1 MKKTILVI
9 EGADLVRKYL
19 LKKLGEYG
27 FEVLEAKTGFEG
39 LIRLKNDR
47 PDLVVMEYLLPKVS
61 GVQILEEKFKYKAI
75 ADIPVIMFTSK
86 VDRDKIVSVAKYK
99 LARFFSKP
107 LRVDVLMKAVSE
119 ILGRE
124 IALDATPCAI
134 DVHLNEQI
142 LFIEVAQGLNR
153 ETVELMGYKIREIL
167 RLYDVKTPRVLVIMT
182 GIDLSKGDAEKLAGL
197 FRTILDMTGAPLQA
211 IKLLTTSEYVK
222 KFVSSSDKLSDIEI
236 VPDLTKAMDLLLGIK
251 VSDFIQ
257 EGYRIVRDDM
267 LSSKGEL
274 EEAISMNFES
284 DKGISIAV
292 VDDDIVTRELVAVAM
307 KSSGAAVLPFENG
320 KLFVSALANTKFD
333 LVFLDLLMPVM
344 DGFAVLAHTK
354 TAKADMPI
362 IILSALS
369 EKETVVKAMSF
380 GIKSYLAKPLTPVD
394 IQKKAAEILKLNF

>member
-39 LIRLKNDR
+39 LIKLKNDR
-47 PDLVVMEYLLPKVS
+47 PDLVIMEYLLPKVS
-61 GVQILEEKFKYKAI
+61 GLQILEEKSKNKPT

-107 LRVDVLMKAVSE
+107 LRGDVLMKAVSE
-119 ILGRE
+119 ILGQE
-124 IALDATPCAI
+124 IALDTTPCTI

-167 RLYDVKTPRVLVIMT
+167 RLYDVRTPRILVIMT
-182 GIDLSKGDAEKLAGL
+182 GIDLDKGDAEKLAGL
-197 FRTILDMTGAPLQA
+197 FRAILDMTGAPLKA

-222 KFVSSSDKLSDIEI
+222 RFVSTSDKLMEIEI

-274 EEAISMNFES
+274 EDAIQMNFES
-284 DKGISIAV
+284 NKGISIAV

-307 KSSGAAVLPFENG
+307 KSSGAAVSPFENG

-344 DGFAVLAHTK
+344 DGFAVLAHMR
-354 TAKADMPI
+354 TAKEDLPV